1 MCTSFQQQ
9 SEVTPLSRNII
20 RCSTKNVM
28 SEVRGRFAR
37 RCSAAFCPHCPGWTF
52 GLVNIGTYHPPF
64 LPSDTHTHTHPHL
77 SEWVKRCR
85 KWDAGLSLCNLP
97 FPHLDVLTYFDWTF
111 ILHSND
117 AAVSLCHI
125 HKLTHTHT
133 HSQFPLTPSW
143 EHFTLY
149 IGRRYWKWRNTSS
162 FKDAVCRHI
171 SFPLGLWVCFI
182 FCKISRIKKALIC
195 RVLSGWG
202 ASLYAVYA
210 LCTQLGK
217 ANK

>member
-1 MCTSFQQQ
+1 MQYEKRDVKGQGTVCKTDDAARHSVHTVLAEHLAWWTSAHI
-9 SEVTPLSRNII
+9 T
-20 RCSTKNVM
+20 
-28 SEVRGRFAR
+28 
-37 RCSAAFCPHCPGWTF
+37 
-52 GLVNIGTYHPPF
+52 HPSSPV
-64 LPSDTHTHTHPHL
+64 THTHT
-77 SEWVKRCR
+77 STEWVKRCR

-111 ILHSND
+111 ILHWNA
-117 AAVSLCHI
+117 AAVSLCHT
-125 HKLTHTHT
+125 HKLTHT
-133 HSQFPLTPSW
+133 QFPLTPSW

-202 ASLYAVYA
+202 ASLYAVYV

>member
-28 SEVRGRFAR
+28 SEVRDGLQDR

-52 GLVNIGTYHPPF
+52 GLVNIGTY
-64 LPSDTHTHTHPHL
+64 THPHL

-117 AAVSLCHI
+117 AAVSLCHT

-133 HSQFPLTPSW
+133 ASSHTKLRAFHALYRPSLL
-143 EHFTLY
+143 EM
-149 IGRRYWKWRNTSS
+149 
-162 FKDAVCRHI
+162 
-171 SFPLGLWVCFI
+171 
-182 FCKISRIKKALIC
+182 KKHLF
-195 RVLSGWG
+195 V
-202 ASLYAVYA
+202 
-210 LCTQLGK
+210 
-217 ANK
+217 

>member
-28 SEVRGRFAR
+28 SEFRGRFAR

-64 LPSDTHTHTHPHL
+64 LPSDTYTHTSTPLWMGEAMQKMGCRFVPLQPSLPSFRCVNLFRLNVYFTLKWCRCITL
-77 SEWVKRCR
+77 S
-85 KWDAGLSLCNLP
+85 
-97 FPHLDVLTYFDWTF
+97 HTQ
-111 ILHSND
+111 
-117 AAVSLCHI
+117 
-125 HKLTHTHT
+125 THTHT